1 MNAARVGKCVAHESA
16 ERHAVGLGIPK
27 EATSA
32 VDSELRRAD
41 DQERQAVG
49 GGDGGPAP
57 LVVEAALLSSVYAA
71 DREAFEFVEV
81 GDGGVI
87 VLSLVDLDDQ
97 RKARPV
103 RVDR

>member
-49 GGDGGPAP
+49 GDGGPAP

-81 GDGGVI
+81 GDGVI